1 MGRFCVNCGHPI
13 GAPVPPDDPV
23 ADLVPP
29 PPARAQPRWN
39 PAEDLLPF
47 EDTSHAPS
55 RGGLSGRAMLGWVVG
70 AVLLVGLVFVLL
82 RVFGVDGDAG
92 TATAPASGQESA
104 QESAGAEDP
113 AAEDPA
119 AEDPA
124 AEDPAAETPETVG
137 RAGNAMR
144 GATFDVPTTAP
155 ETTDL
160 DGSLVGYQATQMRDG
175 VPATTWR
182 MPGDGTGSVI
192 TITLRRPT
200 VVSRVGLINGYA
212 KQVSGVDWYPSNRRI
227 LAVEWGFDDGST
239 LAQSL
244 DERPIL
250 QRMEVPAVLTSQVTL
265 TLTSVTPP
273 GPGTLGRD
281 YTAISEVAII
291 GRQAG

>member
-13 GAPVPPDDPV
+13 GAPVPPDDPA

-29 PPARAQPRWN
+29 PPARAQRRWN

-82 RVFGVDGDAG
+82 RVFGVDGSAG
-92 TATAPASGQESA
+92 TATDPASGQESA
-104 QESAGAEDP
+104 GAK
-113 AAEDPA
+113 
-119 AEDPA
+119 DPA

-137 RAGNAMR
+137 KAGNAMR

-182 MPGDGTGSVI
+182 MSGDGTGSVI

-212 KQVSGVDWYPSNRRI
+212 KQVSGVDWYPNNRRL

-239 LAQSL
+239 LEQSL

>member
-13 GAPVPPDDPV
+13 GAPVPLDDPA

-29 PPARAQPRWN
+29 PPARAQRRWN

-47 EDTSHAPS
+47 EDTSHVPS

-119 AEDPA
+119 AE
-124 AEDPAAETPETVG
+124 TSETVG

-144 GATFDVPTTAP
+144 GATLDVPTTAP
-155 ETTDL
+155 ETQDL
-160 DGSLVGYQATQMRDG
+160 DGSLVGYQAAQMRDG
-175 VPATTWR
+175 VPASTWR
-182 MPGDGTGSVI
+182 MAGDGTGSVI

-239 LAQSL
+239 LEQSL

>member
-13 GAPVPPDDPV
+13 GAPVPPDDPA

-29 PPARAQPRWN
+29 PPARAQRRWN

-82 RVFGVDGDAG
+82 RVFGVDGSAG
-92 TATAPASGQESA
+92 TATDPASG

-113 AAEDPA
+113 APEDPA
-119 AEDPA
+119 AV
-124 AEDPAAETPETVG
+124 TPEGVG

-144 GATFDVPTTAP
+144 GATFGVPATAP

-212 KQVSGVDWYPSNRRI
+212 KQVSGVDWYPNNRRL

-239 LAQSL
+239 LEQSL

-250 QRMEVPAVLTSQVTL
+250 QRVDVSAVLTSKVTL

-273 GPGTLGRD
+273 GLGTLGRD